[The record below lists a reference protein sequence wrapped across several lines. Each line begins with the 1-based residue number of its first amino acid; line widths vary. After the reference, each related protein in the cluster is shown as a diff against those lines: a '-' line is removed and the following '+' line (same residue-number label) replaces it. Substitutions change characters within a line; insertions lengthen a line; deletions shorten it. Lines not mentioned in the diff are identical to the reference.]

1 MTYLYILI
9 ALIFSGFFSGT
20 EIAFLSS
27 DKLRLEIDRSK
38 GGIRAK
44 ILSHFYA
51 SPDRFITTMLL
62 GNNVALV
69 IYGLLIAEVLDPVLG
84 QINSDVLIL
93 FLQSLIG
100 TIFILFM
107 GEFIPKTIFKS
118 NANEALEL
126 LSIPLLLTYLILFP
140 FVYVIGFLT
149 KGVLLLFGQKDLAP
163 IVQPL
168 STLDLEHYLESN
180 QPVGKDGEVETEV
193 KIIQKAIS
201 FPSLQVRECLIP
213 RNEIVA
219 VDINTEKSKL
229 EELFTQTGYSK
240 IIVYKESIDDIIGY
254 IHSSEMFKDNDWQ
267 KQIVPAVFV
276 PGSMFASKLMTQLM
290 QKKKSI
296 AVVIDE
302 LGGTAGMA
310 TLEDIVEEIFGNIED
325 EHDKQEL
332 TCEQLDERSFLF
344 SGRLEI
350 DDVNEEYNLNLPE
363 DEDFMTIAGY
373 ILNSYPSIPEQGETI
388 EIDQFKFEIV
398 SSTATK
404 IVLVKMTVME
414 QEN

>member
-1 MTYLYILI
+1 MIYLYILI
-9 ALIFSGFFSGT
+9 ALIFSAFFSGT

-44 ILSHFYA
+44 ILGIFYN

-69 IYGLLIAEVLDPVLG
+69 IYGLLIAEVLNPYLE
-84 QINSDVLIL
+84 QLHSDVLVL

-118 NANEALEL
+118 NSNDALEI
-126 LSIPLLLTYLILFP
+126 LSLPLLLVYLLLYP
-140 FVYVIGFLT
+140 FVYVISLMT
-149 KGVLLLFGQKDLAP
+149 KFVLLLFGQRDVAP
-163 IVQPL
+163 ISMSL

-180 QPVGKDGEVETEV
+180 QSEASDNEVETEV
-193 KIIQKAIS
+193 KIIQKAIT
-201 FPSLQVRECLIP
+201 FPTLQVRDCLIP
-213 RNEIVA
+213 RNEIIA
-219 VDINTEKSKL
+219 VDYNTEKHKL
-229 EELFTQTGYSK
+229 EALFIETGFSK
-240 IIVYKESIDDIIGY
+240 IIVYRENIDDVVGY
-254 IHSSEMFKDNDWQ
+254 IHSSEMFKGDDWQ
-267 KQIVPAVFV
+267 KHIVPAVFV

-302 LGGTAGMA
+302 LGGTAGLA

-332 TCEQLDERSFLF
+332 TSEQIDETSYLF

-350 DDVNEEYNLNLPE
+350 DDVNEEYKLNLPE

-373 ILNSYPSIPEQGETI
+373 ILNSHQSIPEQGEKI
-388 EIDQFKFEIV
+388 RIDNFEFEIV

-404 IVLVKMTVME
+404 IVLVKLRLLPE
-414 QEN
+414 E

>member
-1 MTYLYILI
+1 MIYLYILI
-9 ALIFSGFFSGT
+9 ALIFSAFFSGT

-38 GGIRAK
+38 GGVRAK
-44 ILSHFYA
+44 ILGIFYN

-69 IYGLLIAEVLDPVLG
+69 IYGLLIAEVLNPYLE
-84 QINSDVLIL
+84 QLHSDVLVL
-93 FLQSLIG
+93 FIQSVVG

-118 NANEALEL
+118 NSNDALEI
-126 LSIPLLLTYLILFP
+126 LSLPLLLVYLLLYP
-140 FVYVIGFLT
+140 FVYVISLMT
-149 KGVLLLFGQKDLAP
+149 KFVLFLFGQKDVAP
-163 IVQPL
+163 IAMSL

-180 QPVGKDGEVETEV
+180 QSEASDKEIETEV
-193 KIIQKAIS
+193 KIIQKAIT
-201 FPSLQVRECLIP
+201 FPTLQVRDCLIP

-219 VDINTEKSKL
+219 VDYNIEKSKL
-229 EELFTQTGYSK
+229 EALFVETGFSK
-240 IIVYKESIDDIIGY
+240 IIVYRENIDDVVGY
-254 IHSSEMFKDNDWQ
+254 IHSSEMFKGDDWQ
-267 KQIVPAVFV
+267 KRIVPAVFV

-302 LGGTAGMA
+302 LGGTAGLA

-332 TCEQLDERSFLF
+332 TKEQIDEETYLF

-373 ILNSYPSIPEQGETI
+373 ILNSHQSIPEQGETI
-388 EIDQFKFEIV
+388 RIDNFEFEIV

-404 IVLVKMTVME
+404 IVLVKLRVLPE
-414 QEN
+414 E

>member
-1 MTYLYILI
+1 MTYLYIFI
-9 ALIFSGFFSGT
+9 ALIFSALFSGT

-27 DKLRLEIDRSK
+27 DKLRLEIDKSK
-38 GGIRAK
+38 GGIRAR
-44 ILSHFYA
+44 ILGVFYK

-69 IYGLLIAEVLDPVLG
+69 IYGLLIAELLNPYLKHLG
-84 QINSDVLIL
+84 NDVLVL
-93 FLQSLIG
+93 FLQSVIG

-118 NANEALEL
+118 NSNDALDL
-126 LSIPLLLTYLILFP
+126 LSLPLLLIYVLLYP
-140 FVYVIGFLT
+140 FVYIISLMT
-149 KGVLLLFGQKDLAP
+149 KFILLLFGQKDVAP
-163 IVQPL
+163 ITPRL
-168 STLDLEHYLESN
+168 STLDLEHYLEAN
-180 QPVGKDGEVETEV
+180 QSETSDKELETEV

-201 FPSLQVRECLIP
+201 FPSLQVRDCLIP

-219 VDINTEKSKL
+219 VEYNTEKDKL
-229 EELFTQTGYSK
+229 EALFVETGFSK
-240 IIVYKESIDDIIGY
+240 IIVYRNNIDDVLGY
-254 IHSSEMFKDNDWQ
+254 IHSSEMFKGDSWQ
-267 KQIVPAVFV
+267 KRIVPAIFV
-276 PGSMFASKLMTQLM
+276 PGSMFASKLMTTLM

-302 LGGTAGMA
+302 LGGTAGLA

-332 TCEQLDERSFLF
+332 TKEKVDEETYLF

-350 DDVNEEYNLNLPE
+350 DDVNEEFNLNLPE

-373 ILNSYPSIPEQGETI
+373 ILNSHQSIPEQGEKI
-388 EIDQFKFEIV
+388 CIDNFEFEII

-404 IVLVKMTVME
+404 IVLVKLRILSKD
-414 QEN
+414 

>member
-1 MTYLYILI
+1 MIYLYILI
-9 ALIFSGFFSGT
+9 ALIFSALFSGT

-27 DKLRLEIDRSK
+27 DKLRLEIDKSK

-44 ILSHFYA
+44 ILSVFYN

-69 IYGLLIAEVLDPVLG
+69 IYGLLIAEVLNPYLG
-84 QINSDVLIL
+84 KLDNDVLVL
-93 FLQSLIG
+93 FLQSVIG

-118 NANEALEL
+118 NSNEALDI
-126 LSIPLLLTYLILFP
+126 LSLPLLLIYVLLYP
-140 FVYVIGFLT
+140 FVYIISLMTNFI
-149 KGVLLLFGQKDLAP
+149 LFICGQKDVAP
-163 IVQPL
+163 IRPRL
-168 STLDLEHYLESN
+168 STLDLEHYLESK
-180 QPVGKDGEVETEV
+180 QEDSDKEIETEV
-193 KIIQKAIS
+193 KIIQKAIT
-201 FPSLQVRECLIP
+201 FPTLQVRDCLIP

-219 VDINTEKSKL
+219 VEYNTEKDKL
-229 EELFTQTGYSK
+229 EALFVETGFSK
-240 IIVYKESIDDIIGY
+240 IIVYQNNIDDVLGY
-254 IHSSEMFKDNDWQ
+254 IHSSEMFKDEDWQ
-267 KQIVPAVFV
+267 KRIVPAVFV
-276 PGSMFASKLMTQLM
+276 PESMFASKLMTTLM

-302 LGGTAGMA
+302 LGGTAGLA

-332 TCEQLDERSFLF
+332 TKQQLDEDTYLF

-350 DDVNEEYNLNLPE
+350 DDVNEEFNLNLPE

-373 ILNSYPSIPEQGETI
+373 ILNTHQSIPEQGEKI
-388 EIDQFKFEIV
+388 CIDNFEFEV
-398 SSTATK
+398 MSSTATK
-404 IVLVKMTVME
+404 IVLVKLRILSK
-414 QEN
+414 N